1 MQRTEERQGDP
12 KFDERESVMR
22 FEIARRGD
30 AVGARARIASRQA
43 LPSALRRHPGGDC
56 ADEKQPVRHEIHHGE
71 RAACIRT
78 VKCCVL
84 MHSEGVEPSTY
95 RLRVCC
101 SAS

>member
-43 LPSALRRHPGGDC
+43 LPSALRRHPGGT
-56 ADEKQPVRHEIHHGE
+56 AQTK
-71 RAACIRT
+71 
-78 VKCCVL
+78 
-84 MHSEGVEPSTY
+84 SSPSAM
-95 RLRVCC
+95 RSIMGNGPLVFVP
-101 SAS
+101 